1 MEFQMWPYVQDLRRN
16 GEWQRL
22 LTDLA
27 NYLWIRPF
35 PWRGIRARILRF
47 AGKDP
52 YRREFPAW
60 LAPAFKRQANLAER
74 WKEGREVPN
83 SWMTHPIHPRG
94 YASLSLPEWTLMF
107 EQEDAGV
114 THYPVEVR
122 YPFLDLR
129 VVNYLLAL
137 PPFPWFFQKML
148 LREAMAGRLPERVRM
163 RPKTPLQGD
172 PVLARL
178 KGTGT
183 EELKRIP
190 LSADL
195 DRYLD
200 RSALIAPNIKM
211 NYEQISSSLRPYC
224 LSMWLQSARRIRD
237 NIHLEAGNG

>member
-16 GEWQRL
+16 REWRRL
-22 LTDLA
+22 LTELA

-60 LAPAFKRQANLAER
+60 LAPAFKRQANLAAR
-74 WKEGREVPN
+74 WKEGREVPH
-83 SWMTHPIHPRG
+83 SWATHPVHPRG

-122 YPFLDLR
+122 YPLLDLR
-129 VVNYLLAL
+129 VVNYMLAL
-137 PPFPWFFQKML
+137 PPFPWFLQKML

-178 KGTGT
+178 KRTGT
-183 EELKRIP
+183 EELKSIP